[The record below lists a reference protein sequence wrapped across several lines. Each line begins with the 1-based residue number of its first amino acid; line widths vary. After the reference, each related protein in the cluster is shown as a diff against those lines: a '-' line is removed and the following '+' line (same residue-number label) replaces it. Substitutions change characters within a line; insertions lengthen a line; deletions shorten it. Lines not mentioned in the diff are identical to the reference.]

1 MRNNVFLYAGFITPL
16 VFWITL
22 FLCGSLTENYSHLTN
37 LVSELGAIGT
47 NTQYIFTAGLILS
60 SLLSLAFIVGLYKT
74 AKEKKL
80 NMIPVLI
87 ILTFSFSIFGA
98 AIFPLPL
105 PLHGIL
111 GSPSMLIPLSPLLAM
126 ILWKS
131 KIIPGI
137 KLASGL
143 ILIIMMLGFLTL
155 VPEILDS
162 FFGLKQ
168 RFFHIAWSLWFIYL
182 GYSFLKL
189 DKRTSN
195 SQPSTS

>member
-1 MRNNVFLYAGFITPL
+1 M
-16 VFWITL
+16 
-22 FLCGSLTENYSHLTN
+22 TENYSHLRN

-47 NTQYIFTAGLILS
+47 NTQYIFTAGLVLS
-60 SLLSLAFIVGLYKT
+60 SLLSLAFIAGLYKT
-74 AKEKKL
+74 AKEKGL
-80 NMIPVLI
+80 NTIPVLI

-105 PLHGIL
+105 RLHGIL
-111 GSPSMLIPLSPLLAM
+111 GSPSMLMPLSPLLVM

-137 KLASGL
+137 KIASGT
-143 ILIIMMLGFLTL
+143 ILIIMLLGFLTL
-155 VPEILDS
+155 VPEVLDS

-182 GYSFLKL
+182 GYSFLMLNKIFNPKL
-189 DKRTSN
+189 
-195 SQPSTS
+195 